1 METTAAAVIALTLL
15 IGGTMIVC
23 ICSPTEAQR
32 RANAFKKELKQMCA
46 EQRQR
51 TEERAVAVDAVKARI
66 VTAVAAAKAREIL
79 YQKVLDLRER
89 RTATLFEIEKLLLAI
104 YNSAL
109 DDLHRLKLPETD
121 THEHSRRLEQILRDS
136 LRLIS

>member
-15 IGGTMIVC
+15 IGGTMIVS

-32 RANAFKKELKQMCA
+32 RASDFRKELKRMCA

-51 TEERAVAVDAVKARI
+51 SGERAVAVDAVKARI
-66 VTAVAAAKAREIL
+66 VTAIAAGKAREIL

-109 DDLHRLKLPETD
+109 DDLRRLKLPDAD
-121 THEHSRRLEQILRDS
+121 TIEHSRRLEQILRDS
-136 LRLIS
+136 FKLIS

>member
-1 METTAAAVIALTLL
+1 METTAAAVILLTLL
-15 IGGTMIVC
+15 AGALLIVG
-23 ICSPTEAQR
+23 ICLPTEAEQR
-32 RANAFKKELKQMCA
+32 AKAFKKELQQMCA

-51 TEERAVAVDAVKARI
+51 SGQRAVAVDAVKARI
-66 VTAVAAAKAREIL
+66 VTAIAAARAREIL
-79 YQKVLDLRER
+79 YQKILDLRER

-109 DDLHRLKLPETD
+109 DDLRRLKLSEAD
-121 THEHSRRLEQILRDS
+121 IHEHSRRLEQILRDS